1 MRKTITIGT
10 FLLFGFGLMGADA
23 QQAVTGAGGEAS
35 GAGGTSSY
43 SVGQVVYTTNT
54 GTNGTVAQGVQQ
66 PYEISVVASVQE
78 VQNISLEAVVYPNP
92 AQNELRLNIKNYN
105 NENLRFQLFD
115 INGKLLSS
123 EQITASETVISMQS
137 YATAI
142 YFLKV
147 IDASKEFIT
156 FKIIKN

>member
-92 AQNELRLNIKNYN
+92 AQNELRLIILTYV
-105 NENLRFQLFD
+105 NLVSVFPVEGFFQ
-115 INGKLLSS
+115 
-123 EQITASETVISMQS
+123 
-137 YATAI
+137 
-142 YFLKV
+142 
-147 IDASKEFIT
+147 
-156 FKIIKN
+156 